1 MLSKLMIAV
10 GAFLM
15 GLGGSYIGQRIEGE
29 MSTPAILAFA
39 IGIIFLSQAPVVAL
53 RARVR
58 KAESMLGHSPASVDS
73 A

>member
-1 MLSKLMIAV
+1 MLSKFMIAV

-29 MSTPAILAFA
+29 MSTPATLAFA
-39 IGIIFLSQAPVVAL
+39 IGIIFLSQAPLVAL

-58 KAESMLGHSPASVDS
+58 KVESKLAHSSSVDNV
-73 A
+73 

>member
-15 GLGGSYIGQRIEGE
+15 GLGGSYIGQHIEGG
-29 MSTPAILAFA
+29 MSMPAILAFA
-39 IGIIFLSQAPVVAL
+39 IGIIFLSQAPVGAL

-58 KAESMLGHSPASVDS
+58 KVESRLDHSSSVDI

>member
-1 MLSKLMIAV
+1 MLSKFMIAV

-53 RARVR
+53 HARVR
-58 KAESMLGHSPASVDS
+58 KAESKLSHSSSLVDS
-73 A
+73 D